1 MPLRIAGAQINPVV
15 GDLDHNRRLIR
26 DAMDWAES
34 EDADLL
40 VLPELA
46 VTGYPPEDL
55 ALRDDF
61 LRSGHEVLSEL
72 AHRSARTA
80 TVVGFLDSGSRG
92 SSVRSQDAYGSRVAN
107 AAALLAGGRVRGI
120 YHKRALPNYGVF
132 DERRWFQPGEGEVG
146 VWEVG
151 NGRVGVSICEDLWI
165 DHGPW
170 RDLAAAGVDVIVN
183 LNASPYH
190 VGKATEREALV
201 SGRARS
207 AGTPVFYLNMV
218 GGQDELVFDGA
229 SVAAGPD
236 GRILHRSPSF
246 RPHRFIVELPTGRD
260 PMLSSPPPPSAM
272 SREEEIWAGLTLATR
287 DYVRKNG
294 FESALVGLSGGID
307 SAVTACLAVDALG
320 ADRVWGVSM
329 PSVYSSEHSRTDAK
343 LLASNLGFRFEM
355 IPIERIHRAF
365 SETLSPV
372 MEGKE
377 WGVAGEN
384 LQARARG
391 SLLMALSNRYGSLVL
406 ATGNK
411 SELSVGYATLYGD
424 MVGGF
429 APLKDVYKTWVFRLA
444 QWRNRSGPG
453 PVIPEG
459 TLTKPPSAELRP
471 NQVDT
476 DSLPP
481 YDELDSVLAMYID
494 EELSVKDLIA
504 AGFDSEMVR
513 KVVGLVERSEYKR
526 HQAAPGPRI
535 TTKHLGR
542 ERRRPMTSG
551 WNRR

>member
-1 MPLRIAGAQINPVV
+1 MSFRIAGAQINPTV
-15 GDLDHNRRLIR
+15 GDLDQNRRRILQ
-26 DAMDWAES
+26 AMEWAES
-34 EDADLL
+34 KEADLL

-61 LRSGHEVLSEL
+61 LRAGRQVLSAL
-72 AHRSARTA
+72 ARRSGRTT
-80 TVVGFLDSGSRG
+80 TVVGFLDSAPSEGSERG
-92 SSVRSQDAYGSRVAN
+92 SDAYRGRVAN
-107 AAALLAGGRVRGI
+107 AAALLSGGRVRGI

-132 DERRWFQPGEGEVG
+132 DERRWFEPGEGQVG

-151 NGRVGVSICEDLWI
+151 NRRVGVSICEDLWI
-165 DHGPW
+165 DDGPW
-170 RDLAAAGVDVIVN
+170 RELADASVDVIVN

-190 VGKATEREALV
+190 QGKAAEREALV
-201 SGRARS
+201 SGRAQS
-207 AGTPVFYLNMV
+207 AGAPVVYLNMV

-229 SVAAGPD
+229 SVAAGSD
-236 GRILHRSPSF
+236 GRILHRSPRF
-246 RPHRFIVELPTGRD
+246 RPDQFILELFPGKS
-260 PMLSSPPPPSAM
+260 PEASSPPSLSLM
-272 SREEEIWAGLTLATR
+272 SREEETWAGLTLATR

-355 IPIERIHRAF
+355 IPIERVHRAF

-372 MEGKE
+372 MEGNE
-377 WGVAGEN
+377 WGVTGEN

-411 SELSVGYATLYGD
+411 SELAVGYATLYGD

-444 QWRNRSGPG
+444 QWRNRSGPC

-494 EELSVKDLIA
+494 AELSVKEIVA
-504 AGFDSEMVR
+504 SGIDSEMVR
-513 KVVGLVERSEYKR
+513 QVVELVERSEYKR
-526 HQAAPGPRI
+526 RQAAPGPRI
-535 TTKHLGR
+535 STKHLGR

>member
-1 MPLRIAGAQINPVV
+1 MPFRIAGAQLNLKV
-15 GDLDHNRRLIR
+15 GDPQYNGRRILDT
-26 DAMDWAES
+26 MDWAEA
-34 EDADLL
+34 EEADLL

-55 ALRDDF
+55 SLRDDYF
-61 LRSGHEVLSEL
+61 RAGGEMLATLAERSG
-72 AHRSARTA
+72 RTT
-80 TVVGFLDSGSRG
+80 TVVGFLDT
-92 SSVRSQDAYGSRVAN
+92 SSPHSSPKGTDAYRGRVAN
-107 AAALLAGGRVRGI
+107 AAALLSGGRVRGI

-132 DERRWFQPGEGEVG
+132 DERRWFDPGQGDAG
-146 VWEVG
+146 VWQVG
-151 NGRVGVSICEDLWI
+151 ELRVGVSICEDLWI

-170 RDLAAAGVDVIVN
+170 RDLAAARADVIIN

-190 VGKATEREALV
+190 LGKASEREVLV
-201 SGRARS
+201 SERARA
-207 AGTPVFYLNMV
+207 AGIPIVYLNLV

-229 SVAAGPD
+229 SIAAGPD
-236 GRILHRSPSF
+236 GGIFHRSPQF
-246 RPHRFIVELPTGRD
+246 REDRFILELPSGDHHLTS
-260 PMLSSPPPPSAM
+260 SSPRRVPMPP
-272 SREEEIWAGLTLATR
+272 EEEMWAAVTLATR
-287 DYVRKNG
+287 DYARKNG

-329 PSVYSSEHSRTDAK
+329 PSMYSSEHSRTDAK
-343 LLASNLGFRFEM
+343 LLASNLGIRFEM

-372 MEGKE
+372 MEGEE
-377 WGVAGEN
+377 WGVTGEN

-429 APLKDVYKTWVFRLA
+429 APLKDVYKTWVYRLA
-444 QWRNRSGPG
+444 RFRNRSEA
-453 PVIPEG
+453 VIPEG
-459 TLTKPPSAELRP
+459 IITKPPSAELRP
-471 NQVDT
+471 DQVDT

-481 YDELDSVLAMYID
+481 YDELDSVLEMYI
-494 EELSVKDLIA
+494 ESELSVKEIIA
-504 AGFDSEMVR
+504 SGFDSEMVR
-513 KVVGLVERSEYKR
+513 EMVGLVERSEYKR
-526 HQAAPGPRI
+526 RQAAPGPRI

-542 ERRRPMTSG
+542 ERRRPITSG
-551 WNRR
+551 WNQ